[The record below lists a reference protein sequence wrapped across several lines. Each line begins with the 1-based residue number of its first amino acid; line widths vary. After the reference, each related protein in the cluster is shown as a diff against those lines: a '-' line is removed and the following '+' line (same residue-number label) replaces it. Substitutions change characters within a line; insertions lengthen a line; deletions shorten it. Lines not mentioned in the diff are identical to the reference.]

1 MIKNMAKLDVTP
13 AVRLSSGSPW
23 KSMSL
28 AKMPNAAPA
37 PPTQGPYRTAKMAG
51 ITAAGQN
58 ATPIKVM
65 PKSVNRPTTAY
76 TAAHMPIT
84 ATSEVF
90 VLYLLPKFLQILCLF
105 KAGFNK

>member
-1 MIKNMAKLDVTP
+1 MMKNMAKFDVTP
-13 AVRLSSGSPW
+13 AVRLNNGSPW

-28 AKMPNAAPA
+28 TKMPMAAPT

-65 PKSVNRPTTAY
+65 PRSVNRPTTAY

-90 VLYLLPKFLQILCLF
+90 VVYLPPIFTCITPLQTWLS
-105 KAGFNK
+105 